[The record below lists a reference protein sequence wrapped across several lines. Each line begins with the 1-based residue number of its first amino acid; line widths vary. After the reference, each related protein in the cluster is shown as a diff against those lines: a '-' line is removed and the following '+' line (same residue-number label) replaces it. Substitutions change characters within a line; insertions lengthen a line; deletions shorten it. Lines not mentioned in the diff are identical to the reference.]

1 MKLEDTSLEWAL
13 KHLTRYYD
21 SDFYPK
27 SFEFEAIAYY
37 WVQVKNYILNLE
49 LLDYTPRTPFASLA
63 FKVNR
68 TFRVVHQLDP
78 VDALIFTALV
88 YEITQIIEDYRI
100 PVCDRIACSYRI
112 KTDVNGS
119 FFEKD
124 DDGWTN
130 YIEKSDELANSYPD
144 GFVLL
149 CDITDFYNQI
159 YLHRIQNIVSEA
171 GSSPYYEHA
180 TVLEKF
186 LMGLNTNTSRGIP
199 VGPMA
204 SMVLAEA
211 IMGDIDKKI
220 ATFTR
225 DFTRWV
231 DDIRIF
237 FSSKEQAQFLLHELT
252 RYLYTSHRLVL
263 SDHKTQIITVNEFR
277 RKYHKSQEKIEKE
290 AVLERFAGY
299 LHEKRIKL
307 SNPYPSILES
317 NDKEAAINFEMLES
331 DEKFKII
338 TAAYEELFVK
348 IIGAEYLDLG
358 LTRYLLRQATSYR
371 YRNLVPIV
379 LDNFETLLPVIRE
392 VVIYLNRVLSE
403 RQVQNYKNK
412 FEQIL
417 TQEYLALPYIN
428 IWVFNLFQNEHF
440 NKIILSIDYGSI
452 KRVREKALIAKRK
465 RDTTWV
471 KDHKD
476 GLDVLGPWDKRAILY
491 AATVLSP
498 DEMTHWLNLAS
509 ARGDILD
516 KAIVAYLRSKN
527 KP

>member
-1 MKLEDTSLEWAL
+1 MNLQDTSLEWAL
-13 KHLTRYYD
+13 KHLRRYYD

-27 SFEFEAIAYY
+27 SFEFEAIAHY
-37 WVQVKNYILNLE
+37 WSEVKKYIQELDLLNYA
-49 LLDYTPRTPFASLA
+49 PRTPFASLA
-63 FKVNR
+63 VKASG
-68 TFRVVHQLDP
+68 TFRIVHQLDP
-78 VDALIFTALV
+78 IDAIIFTALV
-88 YEITQIIEDYRI
+88 YEVTQIIEDYRI
-100 PVCDRIACSYRI
+100 PASERIACSYRI
-112 KTDVNGS
+112 KPDVNGS
-119 FFEKD
+119 FFERD

-130 YIEKSDELANSYPD
+130 YIDKSEELADSYSD

-171 GSSPYYEHA
+171 GASLYYAHA
-180 TVLEKF
+180 KVLEKF

-199 VGPMA
+199 VGPA
-204 SMVLAEA
+204 PSIVLAEA

-237 FSSKEQAQFLLHELT
+237 FSTKEHARYLLHELT

-263 SDHKTQIITVNEFR
+263 SEHKTRLITVNEFR
-277 RKYHKSQEKIEKE
+277 ESYHKSEAKVEKE
-290 AVLERFAGY
+290 AVLEQFEGY
-299 LHEKRIKL
+299 LHTKRIESGNSYL
-307 SNPYPSILES
+307 SIFEPFDEES
-317 NDKEAAINFEMLES
+317 AIDFDQLQS

-338 TAAYEELFVK
+338 TAAYEELFEK
-348 IIGAEYLDLG
+348 ILTAEYLDVG
-358 LTRYLLRQATSYR
+358 LTRYLLRQAASYR
-371 YRNLVPIV
+371 YRNLVPMV
-379 LDNFETLLPVIRE
+379 LDNFERLLPVIRE

-403 RQVQNYKNK
+403 NQVQKYKSK
-412 FEQIL
+412 FEDIL
-417 TQEYLALPYIN
+417 AQEYIALPYVN
-428 IWVFNLFQNEHF
+428 IWVFYLLQNERF
-440 NKIILSIDYGSI
+440 NKINLPISYDSI

-471 KDHKD
+471 KDYKD

-491 AATVLSP
+491 AASVLSP
-498 DEMTHWLNLAS
+498 DEMTHWINLAS
-509 ARGDILD
+509 TRGDILD
-516 KAIVAYLRSKN
+516 KAIAAYLGSMV